1 MERVIIP
8 VHPSRHQRYWL
19 VALFLLLLW
28 PISGLITDWQWGLLL
43 PVWLLALALS
53 WRALSR
59 TPFELEW
66 DGQWLRWQERAYR
79 LGKKSRILPG
89 VLRLELH
96 PEQGRASALWLFA
109 DALAPDHY
117 RLLARAINFPADR
130 R

>member
-19 VALFLLLLW
+19 VALALLLLW
-28 PISGLITDWQWGLLL
+28 PVSTLVTGWQWTLFV
-43 PVWLLALALS
+43 PVWLLAFALS
-53 WRALSR
+53 WRALPQ

-66 DGQWLRWQERAYR
+66 DGQWLRWQSVSYR
-79 LGKKSRILPG
+79 LGNKSRILPG

-96 PEQGRASALWLFA
+96 PEQGRPCVLWLFA
-109 DALAPDHY
+109 DALAPDHS